1 MADPVTDYDSLFENV
16 AAYDDRT
23 GDTSFTDRIP
33 GFIRLFEA
41 SLSRRI
47 RSRETSFTTTL
58 STDAQGYATLPNDF
72 LRFRSFTT
80 VNGNLYRALSPIAAG
95 ATAVLYPI
103 DTAAPAYSVSIS
115 GDTIRIQ
122 PSAASSVSL
131 EYDRRFVGLS
141 ASNQSNWIITDHP
154 DAYLF
159 GTLAHAA
166 TWLKDWNEATA
177 FGSQA
182 RAFVDEINDQYGQEL
197 YNNAGITLEGS
208 VP

>member
-1 MADPVTDYDSLFENV
+1 MADPVSDYDSLFENV

-41 SLSRRI
+41 SLSRRV
-47 RSRETSFTTTL
+47 RSRETSFTATL
-58 STDAQGYATLPNDF
+58 TTDASGYATLPTDF

-80 VNGNLYRALSPIAAG
+80 ANGNLYRSLNPIAAG
-95 ATAVLYPI
+95 AIATLYPI
-103 DTAAPAYSVSIS
+103 DTASPAYSVSIS

-122 PSAASSVSL
+122 PSAASSVAL

-141 ASNQSNWIITDHP
+141 ASNATNWVMDDHP

-197 YNNAGITLEGS
+197 YNNANITLEGS
-208 VP
+208 TP